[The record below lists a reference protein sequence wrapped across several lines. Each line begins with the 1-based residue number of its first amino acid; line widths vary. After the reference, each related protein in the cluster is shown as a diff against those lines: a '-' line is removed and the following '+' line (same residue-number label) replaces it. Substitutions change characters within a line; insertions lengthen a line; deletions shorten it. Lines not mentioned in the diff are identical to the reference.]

1 MKFSLGCQQCNSVSQ
16 SCTGR
21 KHVMVMSHTSVE
33 STDQSHSY
41 HGELWYRHLLSI
53 MISVVSVRDN
63 RGGVTSDSIHVIN
76 ITLVIDRK
84 NVDHIDIERKI
95 ANTKIEVFVC
105 ISSFLQLV
113 EEFLWQKKSPARLM
127 INDKSD
133 TVLLDNKMLLQLMF
147 LHDTKDKWF

>member
-1 MKFSLGCQQCNSVSQ
+1 
-16 SCTGR
+16 
-21 KHVMVMSHTSVE
+21 
-33 STDQSHSY
+33 
-41 HGELWYRHLLSI
+41 

-113 EEFLWQKKSPARLM
+113 EEFL
-127 INDKSD
+127 
-133 TVLLDNKMLLQLMF
+133 
-147 LHDTKDKWF
+147 